1 MEEEEAF
8 MYALELSLD
17 SARRHEARDASTA
30 VAKEFGSECAEYRDA
45 RSEAVAFGSV
55 PPSTSRFDLTT
66 YLRDRSKVAED
77 GRGQASGDEEG
88 GDSRWITV
96 PVTRSGGMDRTKA
109 GADGYKMRAAP
120 QSHPHLGSACDAVA
134 GVAFEID
141 EYGRVRHFGVPGG
154 GPAYSPSGER
164 FPQPAARPVVAS
176 HSDPLP
182 GAAHRIYNKGDA
194 RRRDAADEADEALR
208 LPSQEEQEVLR
219 MSESEERERVLR
231 GEAADAAARE
241 MNGGLSEEEAIDL
254 LLRQSASSDAD
265 AAVHASSG
273 WSGQDGAPGGG
284 DARGQRDDHDFWPDT
299 QSGLSDRTLM
309 PSAGPSNLMDPR
321 ASRATP
327 AVRTLAAPA
336 ETSMAMM
343 SAPASRGRGGRRG
356 GGVGRGR
363 GRAGA
368 VAGREREMA
377 ADVDAQGWRKG
388 SEDETV
394 SVVLALLDVDDAIK
408 QCVVDLAQDANIA
421 SETDFWEAV
430 GPLLTSCDRR
440 HSESDVRDVV
450 SQLWGVV
457 RCASGERAGPLAY
470 DQDEGSSGSPSR
482 VRNGEHAHEIEV
494 PGCDEAMSVLMGM
507 GFSKQQAEEAFFRQ
521 SACDLSRAIE
531 ILLAS

>member
-1 MEEEEAF
+1 
-8 MYALELSLD
+8 
-17 SARRHEARDASTA
+17 
-30 VAKEFGSECAEYRDA
+30 
-45 RSEAVAFGSV
+45 
-55 PPSTSRFDLTT
+55 
-66 YLRDRSKVAED
+66 
-77 GRGQASGDEEG
+77 
-88 GDSRWITV
+88 
-96 PVTRSGGMDRTKA
+96 MDRTKA

-154 GPAYSPSGER
+154 GAAYAPSGER
-164 FPQPAARPVVAS
+164 FPQPAATTVVAS
-176 HSDPLP
+176 RSDPLP
-182 GAAHRIYNKGDA
+182 GAAHRLYIKGDA
-194 RRRDAADEADEALR
+194 RRRDAADEADAALR

-219 MSESEERERVLR
+219 MSEATERERVLR
-231 GEAADAAARE
+231 REAADAEARE
-241 MNGGLSEEEAIDL
+241 MNGGLTEEEAMDL

-273 WSGQDGAPGGG
+273 WSGQDRPPGGG
-284 DARGQRDDHDFWPDT
+284 DARGQPDNHDFWPAT

-309 PSAGPSNLMDPR
+309 HKMHSAAPSDLMDR
-321 ASRATP
+321 HASRATP
-327 AVRTLAAPA
+327 AVRALAAPA

-343 SAPASRGRGGRRG
+343 PALASRGGRGGRRG
-356 GGVGRGR
+356 GGGGRGR

-368 VAGREREMA
+368 VAGREREMS

-421 SETDFWEAV
+421 SETDFWEAA

-457 RCASGERAGPLAY
+457 RCASSERARPLAY
-470 DQDEGSSGSPSR
+470 DQDDAGSTGFPSR
-482 VRNGEHAHEIEV
+482 VRNGEHAHEMEV

-507 GFSKQQAEEAFFRQ
+507 GFSKQQAEEAFFHQ